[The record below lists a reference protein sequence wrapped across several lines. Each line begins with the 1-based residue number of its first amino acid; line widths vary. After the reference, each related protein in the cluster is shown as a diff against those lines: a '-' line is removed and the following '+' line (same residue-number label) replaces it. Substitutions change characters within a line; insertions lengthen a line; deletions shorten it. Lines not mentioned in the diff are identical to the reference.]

1 MSTLL
6 YSATI
11 SLDGYLAGPGGD
23 MSWLRPYLRPTPRID
38 ALQQDIRALLVGAR
52 THHGDDPNRGT
63 EQEGAFGGTWSGPVF
78 VVTHHPP
85 ADPSADPST
94 TFVPDVASGIAAA
107 RAAAGDGYVN
117 VLGADVARQCLD
129 LGELDEVLA
138 IVVPVFLGDGTP
150 FFRQEGGRQ
159 VEFEP
164 LVVESVGDASY
175 LWLRVRRSGQPA

>member
-11 SLDGYLAGPGGD
+11 SLDGYMAGPGGD
-23 MSWLRPYLRPTPRID
+23 MSWLRPYLRPTPRVD
-38 ALQQDIRALLVGAR
+38 ALQQDIRALLVGA
-52 THHGDDPNRGT
+52 TTFSGDDPNRGT
-63 EQEGAFGGTWSGPVF
+63 EHEGAFGGTWSGPSF

-85 ADPSADPST
+85 STPVPDT
-94 TFVPDVASGIAAA
+94 TFVPDVASGVAAA

-150 FFRQEGGRQ
+150 FFRQPGGRQ
-159 VEFEP
+159 VEFDP
-164 LVVESVGDASY
+164 VVVESVADASY
-175 LWLRVRRSGQPA
+175 LWLRVRSVPSL